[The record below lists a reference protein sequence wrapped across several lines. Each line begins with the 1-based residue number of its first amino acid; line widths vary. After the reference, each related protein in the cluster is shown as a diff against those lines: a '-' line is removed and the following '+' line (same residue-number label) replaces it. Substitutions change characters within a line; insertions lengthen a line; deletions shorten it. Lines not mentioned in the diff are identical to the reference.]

1 VAQKLLKTFC
11 GLEAFKMIEK
21 AIYDILAGRHL
32 SLDTTRAVMMQ
43 MMDGNA
49 TDAQMG
55 AFLAAMRL
63 KGETIEEI
71 TACAEVMREKCM
83 KLNPKNDVLDIVG
96 TGGDELYSFNISTI
110 SAFVVAAGG
119 VPVAKHGNRSVS
131 SKCGSADVL
140 EALGANIMLN
150 AVQSEKVL
158 EEAGLCF
165 MLAQV
170 YHSAMK
176 HVAPVR
182 RQLGVRTIFN
192 ILGPLANP
200 AGATMQLLG
209 VYDENLVEPL
219 ASVLG
224 NLGVKRAMVVHGHDG
239 LDEITLTGTS
249 TICEVADGNLNS
261 YFISPEQF
269 GLSRCQLSDLI
280 GGAPQENAEIAK
292 RILSG
297 EKGPKRDTV
306 VLNAA
311 CCLYMGKNDITM
323 RECVRFAQE
332 LIDNGKAMQTLETFV
347 RATNEA
353 AA

>member
-1 VAQKLLKTFC
+1 
-11 GLEAFKMIEK
+11 MIEK

-32 SLDTTRAVMMQ
+32 SLDVTRAVMTN
-43 MMDGNA
+43 MMEGAA

-55 AFLAAMRL
+55 AFLASMRL

-83 KLNPKNDVLDIVG
+83 KLRPKTDVLDIVG
-96 TGGDELYSFNISTI
+96 TGGDELYTFNISTVA
-110 SAFVVAAGG
+110 AFVVAAGG

-140 EALGANIMLN
+140 EALGANIMLTAEQN
-150 AVQSEKVL
+150 EKVL
-158 EEAGLCF
+158 DKTGMCF
-165 MLAQV
+165 MMAQV

-182 RQLGVRTIFN
+182 KQLGVRTIFN

-209 VYDENLVEPL
+209 VYDEKLVEPL
-219 ASVLG
+219 ASVLK

-239 LDEITLTGTS
+239 LDELTLTGTS
-249 TICEVADGNLNS
+249 TICEVADGRLNS
-261 YFISPEQF
+261 YFITPEQF
-269 GLSRCQLSDLI
+269 GLTRCNISDLT
-280 GGAPQENAEIAK
+280 GGDSLQNAQIAR

-297 EKGPKRDTV
+297 EKGPMRDIV

-323 RECVRFAQE
+323 RECVRLAQE
-332 LIDNGKAMQTLETFV
+332 MLDSGKAQDKLHDFV
-347 RATNEA
+347 CTTNEA
-353 AA
+353 A